1 MHMPV
6 VAPGYH
12 TLIRYRFPCA
22 SFRFMKFPT
31 CSIPLATNVDHN
43 WVEPP
48 KFSHFFGFFS
58 FTTFSFCMEIHETC
72 QETARHQC
80 RVVKLAHRYWIH
92 SKWIIH
98 SHWHFLLLLYSFFS
112 LSLAFSFLSIFVIF
126 FHFFFYIFF
135 LWRESVLDGK
145 TAFVLA
151 VFV

>member
-80 RVVKLAHRYWIH
+80 QVVKLAHRYWIH
-92 SKWIIH
+92 SKWIVH
-98 SHWHFLLLLYSFFS
+98 SHWHFVVVVVFLL
-112 LSLAFSFLSIFVIF
+112 FSFIGFIFPFYF
-126 FHFFFYIFF
+126 FHFFSFFF
-135 LWRESVLDGK
+135 LHFFFDEENQCWMVKRRLC
-145 TAFVLA
+145 
-151 VFV
+151 